1 MILFKD
7 DIFYILALS
16 LSSFSDFQSLAGA
29 EPKILLSSVCGHGV
43 AEGEDVVTDVVN
55 AYLQQLL
62 AGGASERVVQQ
73 GIGQVVHHIMT
84 KNLRPISESSAST
97 RCWSNKCELSLCNR
111 VEVWHLFPG

>member
-16 LSSFSDFQSLAGA
+16 LSSFSDFQSLA

-55 AYLQQLL
+55 ASLQHR
-62 AGGASERVVQQ
+62 GASRPA
-73 GIGQVVHHIMT
+73 GHWQVVHTSH
-84 KNLRPISESSAST
+84 ND
-97 RCWSNKCELSLCNR
+97 
-111 VEVWHLFPG
+111 

>member
-16 LSSFSDFQSLAGA
+16 LSSFSDFQSL

-55 AYLQQLL
+55 ACLQKLL
-62 AGGASERVVQQ
+62 AGGASERVAQQ
-73 GIGQVVHHIMT
+73 GIGQLVHHIT
-84 KNLRPISESSAST
+84 HNDYESISESSAST
-97 RCWSNKCELSLCNR
+97 KSWSNKCPSP
-111 VEVWHLFPG
+111 VHLFHPLAWS

>member
-16 LSSFSDFQSLAGA
+16 LSSFSDFQSLE

-55 AYLQQLL
+55 ACLQHR
-62 AGGASERVVQQ
+62 G
-73 GIGQVVHHIMT
+73 
-84 KNLRPISESSAST
+84 SESSSRALASQSYIT
-97 RCWSNKCELSLCNR
+97 
-111 VEVWHLFPG
+111 